1 MDFFG
6 IIMVACVVGGIVSL
20 FGGYYKN
27 GRNAARGSDVNN
39 PQIQRFS
46 MKELIGDIKDTA
58 ARSAEHNARIKSMTV
73 NEQLEELRRLR
84 EARLGI
90 NKEAPSKRE
99 PAMRERYTEERG
111 KPIYDPVYDDCA
123 GGSIHDG
130 YHEGTVRRPA
140 PASSA
145 EGKAGSQGVA
155 MGGAAA
161 AARQRAQAMKTDT
174 SANVN
179 AGAEIAASHAKTE
192 LGADRLKAAIA
203 DKPAIVQGLIW
214 SEVLSKPH
222 SDG

>member
-6 IIMVACVVGGIVSL
+6 IIMTVGVVVGLV
-20 FGGYYKN
+20 FVFAGYFKN
-27 GRNAARGSDVNN
+27 SRAITGGSDANN
-39 PQIQRFS
+39 PQFQRFS
-46 MKELIGDIKDTA
+46 VKELIDDIKDTA
-58 ARSAEHNARIKSMTV
+58 ARSAEHNARIKNMTV

-84 EARLGI
+84 NARLGI
-90 NKEAPSKRE
+90 KEETHVKRE

-161 AARQRAQAMKTDT
+161 AARQRAQAMKNASVVNGSEE
-174 SANVN
+174 SA
-179 AGAEIAASHAKTE
+179 AATPAKAE

-214 SEVLSKPH
+214 SEVLSKPL